1 MVQFWQDDKLATKET
16 TWSQVSA
23 TNNKKFVLVLLRL
36 WQRGA
41 SVAWSSIPCEKFAMF
56 CRVSAGLLSQCCWS
70 LQSLQACYHATHSH
84 HQQAERW
91 GVRSV
96 PCKLGSTSC
105 EGQGPRS
112 QATLSWY
119 SYIMPGLYYKYHRPV
134 TAWSRS
140 LGNYIQS
147 HPLTSCSGDISV

>member
-1 MVQFWQDDKLATKET
+1 MKPSLCNKQQKICLGLGATLAAGRVCCLVEH
-16 TWSQVSA
+16 SLREIC
-23 TNNKKFVLVLLRL
+23 NVLPSICWLALSVLLV
-36 WQRGA
+36 
-41 SVAWSSIPCEKFAMF
+41 VAISP
-56 CRVSAGLLSQCCWS
+56 GLLSRN
-70 LQSLQACYHATHSH
+70 TFPPPP
-84 HQQAERW
+84 E
-91 GVRSV
+91 RSV

-134 TAWSRS
+134 TAWSLS

-147 HPLTSCSGDISV
+147 HPLTSWSGDISV